1 LYNWRLK
8 KKAMAPELL
17 NKCYVE
23 AVELLKQLIATPSFS
38 KEENHTATII
48 QHFFDQK
55 NILVERVGNNII
67 VRNKYFNSQLPT
79 LLLNSHHD
87 TVKPNGGY
95 TKNPFEPIIVAD
107 KLFGLGS
114 NDAGG
119 ALVSLAVIFLH
130 YYESEQ
136 LPFNIIYAATAEEEI
151 SGKGGIESIL
161 PKLGNIKLAIVGE
174 PTKMQMAVAER
185 GLLVIDCI
193 AKGKAGHA
201 ARNEGINAIYEA
213 MNDIAWFRNYR
224 FSKVSEWLGEVS
236 MNVTIINAGK
246 AHNQVPDGCS
256 YTVDIRLND
265 CYTHEEVLAT
275 IKANITSEVKERS
288 TRIRPSHIEMQHPFV
303 QVAVANNIN
312 LYGSPTTSDMALM
325 PFNSV
330 KIGPGDSAR
339 SHSADEFIY
348 LNEIQQGIS
357 TYQLLIN
364 NYILNLQNNKS

>member
-1 LYNWRLK
+1 
-8 KKAMAPELL
+8 MAPEFL
-17 NKCYVE
+17 NKYYTE
-23 AVELLKQLIATPSFS
+23 AVELLKQLIATPSYS
-38 KEENHTATII
+38 KEEHHTATII
-48 QHFFDQK
+48 QQFFEQRS
-55 NILVERVGNNII
+55 IQIQRIGNNII
-67 VRNKYFNSQLPT
+67 AKNKHFNEQLPS

-87 TVKPNGGY
+87 TVKPNSSY
-95 TKNPFEPIIVAD
+95 TKNPFEPLVEDEKI
-107 KLFGLGS
+107 FGLGS

-119 ALVSLAVIFLH
+119 SLVALAVVFLH
-130 YYESEQ
+130 YYEQQQ

-161 PKLGNIKLAIVGE
+161 LELANIELAIVGE

-193 AKGKAGHA
+193 TKGKAGHA

-213 MNDIAWFRNYR
+213 MKDIEWFRKYR
-224 FSKVSEWLGEVS
+224 FNKVSEWLGEAS

-246 AHNQVPDGCS
+246 AHNQVPDECHF
-256 YTVDIRLND
+256 TVDIRLND

-275 IKANITSEVKERS
+275 IKTYITSEVKERS
-288 TRIRPSHIEMQHPFV
+288 TRIRSSHIEVQHPFV
-303 QVAVANNIN
+303 QVAVENNIS
-312 LYGSPTTSDMALM
+312 LYGSPTTSDMALI

-348 LNEIQQGIS
+348 LNEIKQGIAV
-357 TYQLLIN
+357 YELLIS
-364 NYILNLQNNKS
+364 NYIFNLQNK